1 MYTWRSYDGVI
12 ATIKEI
18 VECGFLEGDSKDIV
32 YAFKKAYTMIRTHH
46 YRNEWVLL
54 ALGEI
59 ASARAIEAVNAGRI
73 EEALAINAVH
83 EHLLKAFKD
92 GNGAIEKALEP
103 FKEPACS
110 YKEILGR
117 F

>member
-1 MYTWRSYDGVI
+1 MYTWRSYGGIVE
-12 ATIKEI
+12 TIEEI
-18 VECGFLEGDSKDIV
+18 VECGFLEGESKNIV
-32 YAFKKAYTMIRTHH
+32 CAFKKAYTIIKTHH
-46 YRNEWVLL
+46 YKNEWVVL

-59 ASARAIEAVNAGRI
+59 ASARAFEAVNAGRI
-73 EEALAINAVH
+73 EEALAINGVH

-92 GNGAIEKALEP
+92 GDDAIEKALEP

-110 YKEILGR
+110 YKEILSR